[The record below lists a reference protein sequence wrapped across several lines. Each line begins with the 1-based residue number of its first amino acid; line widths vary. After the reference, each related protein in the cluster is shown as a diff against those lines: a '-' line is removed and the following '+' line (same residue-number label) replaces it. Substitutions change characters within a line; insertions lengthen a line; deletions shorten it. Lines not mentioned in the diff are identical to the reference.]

1 MAMRVA
7 HIPFPDSNEMN
18 AWLAWCPKAG
28 SGVLVDP
35 GGWREEVPAGIAD
48 RAVTVT
54 GIVLTHSHWDHIG
67 GLGRACEA
75 LRVPVFASA
84 GTVAVA
90 REEVPDAE
98 FRVVRDGDTIDIGGH
113 AGAVHAL
120 PGHIADQI
128 VVYVEGHLLAG
139 DTLFAAA
146 LGGTATPG
154 DFHTQVGILRR
165 LLFHLPPDAVV
176 HPGHGPVTQVALERI
191 YNPFLKGTEPTW
203 KKALGGW

>member
-1 MAMRVA
+1 VALRVE
-7 HIPFPDSNEMN
+7 HIPFPEVNEMN

-35 GGWREEVPAGIAD
+35 GGWSEEIPALIAS
-48 RAVTVT
+48 AGVTVT

-67 GLGRACEA
+67 GLTQACA
-75 LRVPVFASA
+75 SLDVPVLASA
-84 GTVAVA
+84 GTVQVA
-90 REEVPDAE
+90 KKEVPDASY
-98 FRVVRDGDTIDIGGH
+98 RVVGDGDTIDIGGH
-113 AGAVHAL
+113 RGEVHAL
-120 PGHIADQI
+120 PGHISDQI

-146 LGGTATPG
+146 LGGTANPE
-154 DFHTQVGILRR
+154 DFHMQVGLLRR
-165 LLFHLPPDAVV
+165 LLFHLPPDTVV
-176 HPGHGPVTQVALERI
+176 HPGHGPVTQVALERM